1 MSSYSHRDILAI
13 TKLIPNI
20 NLDALTNDK
29 LEYWYNQLNTQQKT
43 ITEFINTFT
52 PYKNYI
58 DISSFLTSDNKDD
71 YVNETLYTIN
81 AIISDNDNLKLSD
94 PSNNNYSLRYKNI
107 TLSDNN
113 DLLQILGT
121 IKKDNLG
128 YYININEATT
138 LMADWKNFDF

>member
-1 MSSYSHRDILAI
+1 MSSYSHKDILAI

-20 NLDALTNDK
+20 NQDALTNDK

-81 AIISDNDNLKLSD
+81 AI
-94 PSNNNYSLRYKNI
+94 
-107 TLSDNN
+107 
-113 DLLQILGT
+113 
-121 IKKDNLG
+121 
-128 YYININEATT
+128 
-138 LMADWKNFDF
+138 